1 LGRLGARYPS
11 SGGIVEHLSQAF
23 GSGIF
28 TGSMGIILY
37 LSAVVVLSLIAK
49 AFGNYAITF
58 LPLDINQL
66 FWKHI
71 FSMGIIILF
80 VFINL
85 KGAQDV
91 AIWEKITVGIKFIV
105 LAGLSITG
113 IITLN
118 PELLSPSDY
127 PPTNNIFFSLS
138 ITFLA
143 YEGFRVITNISY
155 QLSTIN

>member
-1 LGRLGARYPS
+1 MGRLGARYPS